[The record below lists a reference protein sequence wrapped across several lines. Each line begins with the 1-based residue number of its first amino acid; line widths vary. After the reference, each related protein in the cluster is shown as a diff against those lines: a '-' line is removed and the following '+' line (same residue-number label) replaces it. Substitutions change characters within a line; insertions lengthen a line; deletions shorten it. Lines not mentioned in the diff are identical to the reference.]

1 MSAVL
6 ERDTRRTLSG
16 AGRVVLGDTPRR
28 VKLLVTGL
36 VVLATLLGLVY
47 GLGLARDSTSFAD
60 LGARTTELG
69 ATDDLYYR
77 LNDMDAQAADAL
89 LVGYHPVDAAIV
101 PTSVNAAASASAYD
115 VDRRAAD
122 ADLAEIAR
130 NPLLTGDAGRLLDDL
145 GRYEADIAQALY
157 IDQTSPTPQQPATPP
172 AAALSAYV
180 AASGLLH
187 DALLPDASAITAQDA
202 TAVDSSYSGDH
213 AAMAGYG
220 WSVGALALLL
230 IVALVLGNAYYHRR
244 FRRRLSTLIPAV
256 AVALALGIVGLSAQL
271 GEADHLHVAKQNAYD
286 SIYALTQAKAISDD
300 ANADESRW
308 LLEGRDPALQTSFFT
323 EMSEVGSVSGYS
335 AATDDPNAYYTG
347 LAAEVGALSLDA
359 PANSVSHVTL
369 GGYLGAELGNVTFPN
384 EARDAYAA
392 VTAFDAYAQNDRTI
406 REDAQD
412 GNLAGAVAFDIGLS
426 AGQSNYDFSR
436 YTNALAQVVGVNQAA
451 FDAAAAQGRAGV
463 GAAAWTTVLLGW
475 AFLLLLIAQSGRLR
489 LREYR

>member
-1 MSAVL
+1 M
-6 ERDTRRTLSG
+6 
-16 AGRVVLGDTPRR
+16 LGDTPRR
-28 VKLLVTGL
+28 VRLLMAGL

-60 LGARTTELG
+60 LGAHTSELG

-89 LVGYHPVDAAIV
+89 LVGYRPVDASIV
-101 PTSVNAAASASAYD
+101 PASVNAAASVSAYNL
-115 VDRRAAD
+115 DRHDAD

-130 NPLLTGDAGRLLDDL
+130 NPLLTGAAGRALDDL

-187 DALLPDASAITAQDA
+187 DALLPEASAITTRDA
-202 TAVDSSYSGDH
+202 AAVDSSYSGDH
-213 AAMAGYG
+213 GAMAGYG
-220 WSVGALALLL
+220 WIVGALALLL
-230 IVALVLGNAYYHRR
+230 IAALVLGNAYYHRR
-244 FRRRLSTLIPAV
+244 FRRRLSTLIPAA
-256 AVALALGIVGLSAQL
+256 AVALVLGVVGLGGQL
-271 GEADHLHVAKQNAYD
+271 AEAGHLHVAKQNAYD
-286 SIYALTQAKAISDD
+286 SIYALTQAKAISDG

-308 LLEGRDPALQTSFFT
+308 LLESRDPALQTSFFT
-323 EMSEVGSVSGYS
+323 EMNEVGSVPGY
-335 AATDDPNAYYTG
+335 APATSDPDIYYTG
-347 LAAEVGALSLDA
+347 LAAEVGRLSLDA
-359 PANSVSHVTL
+359 SADSVSRVTL

-406 REDAQD
+406 RQDAQD
-412 GNLAGAVAFDIGLS
+412 GDLAGAVAFDIGLG
-426 AGQSNYDFSR
+426 AGQSNYDFGR
-436 YTNALAQVVGVNQAA
+436 YTNALALVVGDNQGA
-451 FDAAAAQGRAGV
+451 FDAAVAQGRAGV
-463 GAAAWTTVLLGW
+463 GAAAWTTAALGW
-475 AFLLLLIAQSGRLR
+475 AVLVLLIAQSGRLR